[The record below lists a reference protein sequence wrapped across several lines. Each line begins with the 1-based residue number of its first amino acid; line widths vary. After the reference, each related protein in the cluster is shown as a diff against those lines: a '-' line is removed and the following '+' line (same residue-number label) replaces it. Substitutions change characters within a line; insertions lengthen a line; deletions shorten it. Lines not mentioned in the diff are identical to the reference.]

1 VGNALHEGRR
11 CHAKFYATA
20 TLWATLILILPSVF
34 EGSFAG
40 ATDQPEKNVPQG
52 QDPPGA
58 DGQQAPPSTD
68 KEVIPPPPVGDEDIY
83 TDAPN
88 PQAGHEEEVIP
99 PSPAPEDAPSV
110 TPH

>member
-1 VGNALHEGRR
+1 MKEGGAMRR
-11 CHAKFYATA
+11 FYATA
-20 TLWATLILILPSVF
+20 TLWATLILILPS
-34 EGSFAG
+34 FAG
-40 ATDQPEKNVPQG
+40 ATDQPEKTVPQG

>member
-1 VGNALHEGRR
+1 VPCEGSTQRQHSGR
-11 CHAKFYATA
+11 HSS
-20 TLWATLILILPSVF
+20 LILP
-34 EGSFAG
+34 SFAG
-40 ATDQPEKNVPQG
+40 ATDQPEKTVPQG

-99 PSPAPEDAPSV
+99 SITCARGRAERHASLRS
-110 TPH
+110 